1 MKNDILKTVIKNL
14 KKKRKLAIMHKK
26 CKAIRIGGTA
36 DVAFFNNTGSI
47 TETGLHLF
55 KQYAQR

>member
-14 KKKRKLAIMHKK
+14 KKKIKLAIMHKK
-26 CKAIRIGGTA
+26 CKVIRIVGTA

>member
-14 KKKRKLAIMHKK
+14 KKKIKLAIMHKK

-36 DVAFFNNTGSI
+36 DGTFFNSI

>member
-1 MKNDILKTVIKNL
+1 MKNDILKTVIKKSEKEN
-14 KKKRKLAIMHKK
+14 KISNNAQK